1 MHARL
6 TAQGF
11 FKKLNVSG
19 LAYEAALDR
28 AVEHTL
34 VIYTD
39 IDATKLREDLEVSVN
54 VSVEQARSL
63 QDDTGHIPWLPQR
76 RHEIDWRFWRRY
88 HAFLGL
94 ERGIEPAVVEQ
105 LDDVSDQIL
114 SFLEDPTVRGREFD
128 RRGLV
133 VGHVQSGKTTNY
145 AAMAN
150 KALDAG
156 YKLLIVLTGMHNSL
170 RSQTQ
175 IRLDEEV
182 LGYDTSRSRL
192 SAEAQGRFG
201 VSLMPGSEFLPMGSL
216 TSWDEKGDFTL
227 AKAASINVQPGG
239 DTPLI
244 LVVKKN
250 ATVLRNVVTYF
261 RDQSPIAKR
270 DPNTGRIHVP
280 DVPLLV
286 IDDEADLASINTK
299 ELPRDEDGRVLDEYD
314 TTVINRRIRELLH
327 CFDQS
332 AYVGYTATPFAN
344 VFIHNEQRHKEYGE
358 DLFPRSFI
366 ISLPVPDSYIGP
378 AQLLGVAEGETG
390 QPIFRLVD
398 DGEDLVPGGHTKE
411 HEIGDLPPSLEEA
424 LRCFLLSCA
433 ARRARGQVTEHNS
446 MLIHVTRFT
455 AVQRELADL
464 VDDELRRLRRR
475 LHMGDGA
482 DASNLLSE
490 LRALWE
496 SDYIPTS
503 SQMGCKAVLW
513 DELEPHLLIA
523 ANTASVRI
531 NNGTSRDVLDYRES
545 AGVGINVI
553 AIGGDKLSRGLTLEG
568 LSVSYFLR
576 ASRMYDTLMQMGR
589 WFGYRPKYEDLCRI
603 YTTDELLTWFRHIAE
618 AGEEL
623 REEFDHM
630 ASLGETPEVFGLRVK
645 SHPILMVT
653 SRVKM
658 REGEE
663 LELSYDGRISET
675 TLFDRDGAILDRNF
689 AATDLF
695 LRGLD
700 EPSHV
705 GVRFIWQG
713 VSSDRIVSFL
723 HSFKTHRDAPKANS
737 ARLAAY
743 IEEQNRQEPAELTT
757 WMVAL
762 ISQSETKKT
771 NRTHLGGVDVVC
783 LRRLATSRPGDKT
796 RITIQRLLSPTDE
809 VLDLLPAERKRALD
823 YTIAA
828 LQRKRGPAATVDEPG
843 GVGIRAARAKERG
856 LLLIYPLDRSYLFDG
871 KDSENPVTQVP
882 VGIGLSFPSSKSGVR
897 IPYVVNRVWREEE
910 GY

>member
-1 MHARL
+1 
-6 TAQGF
+6 
-11 FKKLNVSG
+11 
-19 LAYEAALDR
+19 
-28 AVEHTL
+28 
-34 VIYTD
+34 
-39 IDATKLREDLEVSVN
+39 
-54 VSVEQARSL
+54 
-63 QDDTGHIPWLPQR
+63 
-76 RHEIDWRFWRRY
+76 
-88 HAFLGL
+88 
-94 ERGIEPAVVEQ
+94 
-105 LDDVSDQIL
+105 
-114 SFLEDPTVRGREFD
+114 VRGREFD

-133 VGHVQSGKTTNY
+133 VGHVQSGKTMNY

-156 YKLLIVLTGMHNSL
+156 YKLVIVLTGMHNSL

-192 SAEAQGRFG
+192 SREAQGRFG
-201 VSLMPGSEFLPMGSL
+201 VSLMPGAEFLPMGSL

-239 DTPLI
+239 ETPLI

-344 VFIHNEQRHKEYGE
+344 VFIHNEQRHREYGE

-378 AQLLGVAEGETG
+378 AQLLGLAEGELG
-390 QPIFRLVD
+390 QPIFRMVND
-398 DGEDLVPGGHTKE
+398 AEDLVPAGHDKE
-411 HEIGDLPPSLEEA
+411 HEIGDLTPSLEEA

-433 ARRARGQVTEHNS
+433 ARRARGQVTDHNS

-455 AVQRELADL
+455 AVQRELHEL
-464 VDDELRRLRRR
+464 VEDEVRRLRRR

-482 DASNLLSE
+482 DASNLLAE
-490 LRALWE
+490 LHSLWDR
-496 SDYIPTS
+496 DYLPTS
-503 SQMGCKAVLW
+503 TRMGCTPVGW
-513 DELEPHLLIA
+513 DELEPHLLVA
-523 ANTASVRI
+523 ANNASVRI
-531 NNGTSRDVLDYRES
+531 INGTSRDVLDYRES

-589 WFGYRPKYEDLCRI
+589 WFGYRPNYADLCRI

-645 SHPILMVT
+645 SHPVLMVT

-675 TLFDRDGAILDRNF
+675 TVFDRDAVILDRNF
-689 AATDLF
+689 SATDIFVRSLGEA
-695 LRGLD
+695 RHD
-700 EPSHV
+700 
-705 GVRFIWQG
+705 GVRHIWSG
-713 VSSDRIVSFL
+713 INADRIVSFL
-723 HSFKTHRDAPKANS
+723 HSFKTHRDAPRANS
-737 ARLAAY
+737 ARLATY
-743 IEEQNRQEPAELTT
+743 IEEQIRQTPAELTT
-757 WMVAL
+757 WTVAL
-762 ISQSETKKT
+762 ISQSETRRTKA
-771 NRTHLGGVDVVC
+771 THLGGLDVVC
-783 LRRLATSRPGDKT
+783 LRRRATSARGDAT

-809 VLDLLPAERKRALD
+809 VLDLIPSERKRALE
-823 YTIAA
+823 YTNEA
-828 LQRKRGPAATVDEPG
+828 LRRRRGPEASADEPG

-856 LLLIYPLDRSYLFDG
+856 LLLIYPLDPSYLFDPE
-871 KDSENPVTQVP
+871 DAENPVAQVP
-882 VGIGLSFPSSKSGVR
+882 IGIGLSFPSSQSGVR